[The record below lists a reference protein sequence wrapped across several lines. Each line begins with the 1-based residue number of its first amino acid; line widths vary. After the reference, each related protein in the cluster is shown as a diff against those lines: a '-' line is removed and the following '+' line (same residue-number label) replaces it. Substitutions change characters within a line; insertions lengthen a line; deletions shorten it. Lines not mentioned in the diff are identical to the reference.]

1 MGLRVQVVTLQKR
14 LHVNGM
20 INKITEILKSKG
32 VDPKTAKEMA
42 WDVYQDLESIIE
54 EKLEEGG
61 YI

>member
-1 MGLRVQVVTLQKR
+1 MTLQRK

-20 INKITEILKSKG
+20 INKITEIFKSKG
-32 VDPKTAKEMA
+32 VDSKTAKEMA